1 MPVMK
6 RPGAPRRGR
15 LAIPAA
21 VAALAC
27 LITAAPAQAAPPTA
41 PLPVTGGELTEES
54 RAVAR
59 AEDSGT
65 PVEVASARTETG
77 EVHAMPD
84 GTLRLTQHAA
94 PVRTRHDG
102 VWKDIDT
109 TLSARDGRV
118 APRSA
123 AGDVS
128 FSGGGDGPLA
138 VLTDQGRSV
147 ELSWPKTL
155 PAPVLQGNTATYRNV
170 LDGVDL
176 AVTAQVDGFSH
187 VLVVHSAEAA
197 ADPALK
203 EISYGLK
210 GEGVTVERDTESNTL
225 RALNPA
231 GQELFATATPRMWDS
246 GDAPARRSQ
255 GARSADTLSP
265 VDPLAPDVRSAEVG
279 METSGSTL
287 TLTPDPELLRGEE
300 TSYPVYIDPNFSGSK
315 LAWTIAYD
323 RHKNSSFWNGTNWT
337 GSYANEARVGYESD
351 TKGTS
356 RAFFR
361 LNSKE
366 LAGATVLSAQFQI
379 TNTYSWSCQARN
391 VELWL
396 TGGISASTTWNK
408 QPSWATHL
416 QTKSFAHGYTGCGAK
431 SVDFNAT
438 EAAKRSA
445 ANGWANITL
454 GLRASSESDT
464 YTWKRFNSN
473 PKIIVSY
480 NRAPN
485 TALAM
490 ETRPSTANDTAC
502 AVAPYVFV
510 GNTDVT
516 LRARVSDPDGDKVT
530 ARFHLWPTGKHPN
543 DAADGVFVVNVDK
556 TNITSGGWAE
566 HTVSKDTLKKYEG
579 FGSGGRFSWKV
590 QARDAH
596 SASDWLPTQG
606 APGCQFGFDSARP
619 SALPQVSSPEFPG
632 SGDGSVGAPA
642 RTPGSFTFTSGGV
655 SDVVSYT
662 YGLNVSPP
670 TTKAEPATAGG
681 PVTVRLTPG
690 YAGPHTLYVFSTDRA
705 GNRSDTQAYS
715 FYADSPGT
723 PDKPGD
729 ANGDGF
735 PDLYSLDASGGLR
748 LHPGSG
754 GGGTVGT
761 ASALPALGLKDALVT
776 RRGDWTADSFEDLVA
791 RHADGTLWLY
801 PADGTGRVADLTR
814 QQVRQFTR
822 PGDEGHI
829 DPATFRQ
836 LVSLGDLGQP
846 DQAASPDFL
855 AVIGDALWY
864 LPGFGG
870 GYLDEGYPLAD
881 SGWAGRTL
889 VPTGDLDGDGRPD
902 LLVRDTADGK
912 LWLYRGRAGAD
923 GSTDPLSLADDT
935 RRTAYGTGFT
945 PAAHPLLAAPGDA
958 DGDGVGDLWTTAP
971 SAQGGAL
978 LFHRGGTSAPGTPVT
993 VQNGTWGQVRS
1004 LT

>member
-1 MPVMK
+1 MK

-15 LAIPAA
+15 LAISAA

-41 PLPVTGGELTEES
+41 PPPSTGGDLTEES

-59 AEDSGT
+59 SQDSGT

-94 PVRTRHDG
+94 PVRTQRDG

-109 TLSARDGRV
+109 TLSTRDGRV

-147 ELSWPKTL
+147 ELSWPETL

-197 ADPALK
+197 AEPALK

-210 GEGVTVERDTESNTL
+210 GEGVTVERDAESNTL
-225 RALNPA
+225 RAVNPA

-246 GDAPARRSQ
+246 GDAPAQRSQ

-279 METSGSTL
+279 MKTSDSTL

-323 RHKNSSFWNGTNWT
+323 RHKSSSFWNGTNWT

-464 YTWKRFNSN
+464 FTWKRFNSN

-480 NRAPN
+480 NRTPN

-690 YAGPHTLYVFSTDRA
+690 
-705 GNRSDTQAYS
+705 
-715 FYADSPGT
+715 
-723 PDKPGD
+723 
-729 ANGDGF
+729 
-735 PDLYSLDASGGLR
+735 LR
-748 LHPGSG
+748 RTAHP
-754 GGGTVGT
+754 VR
-761 ASALPALGLKDALVT
+761 LQHRP
-776 RRGDWTADSFEDLVA
+776 R
-791 RHADGTLWLY
+791 
-801 PADGTGRVADLTR
+801 R
-814 QQVRQFTR
+814 QQVRH
-822 PGDEGHI
+822 PGVLLL
-829 DPATFRQ
+829 R
-836 LVSLGDLGQP
+836 GQP
-846 DQAASPDFL
+846 GYARQARRRQRRRLPRPVLARRLRQAAAASRRRQR
-855 AVIGDALWY
+855 WHRRHR
-864 LPGFGG
+864 GG
-870 GYLDEGYPLAD
+870 PARARAE
-881 SGWAGRTL
+881 
-889 VPTGDLDGDGRPD
+889 
-902 LLVRDTADGK
+902 
-912 LWLYRGRAGAD
+912 GRAGHPARGLD
-923 GSTDPLSLADDT
+923 RRLLRGPGGPARRRHALALPG
-935 RRTAYGTGFT
+935 RRHRPGRRPH
-945 PAAHPLLAAPGDA
+945 PAAGPPVHPARRRGAHRPRHLPAAGLPRRPRPARPGRQPGLPR
-958 DGDGVGDLWTTAP
+958 GDRRRALVPARLRQRLPGRGL
-971 SAQGGAL
+971 SAGRQRLGGP
-978 LFHRGGTSAPGTPVT
+978 HPGLPRRP
-993 VQNGTWGQVRS
+993 GRRRPPRPAGP
-1004 LT
+1004 